1 MAIQFLP
8 WLRRKRDPFKPS
20 SLNKGNDSNP
30 AGVSKRLGQWSH
42 TSRKRDGMEKNVDRK
57 EGKGALAP
65 LDQRPVTPNQS

>member
-8 WLRRKRDPFKPS
+8 WLRQKRDPFKPS

-57 EGKGALAP
+57 EGLIP
-65 LDQRPVTPNQS
+65 QSA